1 MKKGRI
7 LTVLFALAIL
17 SSVAACGG
25 NAQTDNGETRAGSEG
40 GKAPAGDK
48 EMGGQIE
55 ISTGSTGGSFNQ
67 LGIGW
72 GQIINSY
79 SSYTSTVVSSAGAV
93 ENIRNV
99 SSGISDI
106 GVSFS
111 NQLYQAYA
119 GAGYFDGEQ
128 YGDLRALFS
137 YPNAGAYQAAVKKS
151 SGMKMI
157 SDAKGKKISVGA
169 PGSGGEV
176 IFTDLFENY
185 YKWNRD
191 SDYGREL
198 ISGTTASD
206 ALKNDQVDVYCLFM
220 PTPVSLVM
228 DIAATEDIALLEIDQ
243 DIANAVV
250 ADNPG
255 LYIDSFKAG
264 CYNGV
269 DEDVYAVLSCGTWFV
284 DKSADDEMVYAVLEA
299 LFGNLEE
306 FYSSHATAS
315 LINYDMCLENMPIPM
330 HKAAAKFFTDK
341 GLSVPAELIV
351 DSF

>member
-1 MKKGRI
+1 MRKRRI
-7 LTVLFALAIL
+7 LMVLLALTVMSFA
-17 SSVAACGG
+17 AACGS
-25 NAQTDNGETRAGSEG
+25 NAQTDNGGTKAGRGEE
-40 GKAPAGDK
+40 APTGNK
-48 EMGGQIE
+48 GTGGQIE

-67 LGIGW
+67 IGIGW
-72 GQIINSY
+72 GQVVNSY
-79 SSYTSTVVSSAGAV
+79 SDYTSTVVSSAGAV

-119 GAGYFDGEQ
+119 GTGYFDGEQ
-128 YGDLRALFS
+128 YGNLRALFS

-151 SGMKMI
+151 SGMKMM

-191 SDYGREL
+191 SDYSREL

-228 DIAATEDIALLEIDQ
+228 DIAATEELTLLEMDQ
-243 DIANAVV
+243 DIAETVV

-255 LYIDSFKAG
+255 LYVDSFKAG

-284 DKSADDEMVYAVLEA
+284 DKDADDEMVRAVLEA

-306 FYSSHATAS
+306 FYSCHATAN
-315 LINYDMCLENMPIPM
+315 LINYDKCLDNMPIPM
-330 HKAAAKFFTDK
+330 HKAAAQFFTDK
-341 GLSVPAELIV
+341 GLTVPAELIV
-351 DSF
+351 D